1 MLGILLGILKIIGI
15 TLLIILAVIL
25 ALVLILLFVPLR
37 YRLEASYLTGDI
49 SVSAKV
55 RFLFPLLS
63 VYFDLEKGNGKEV
76 SEKKHIENGMAGG
89 VKIFGFRVFNFF
101 PTEEEKKKQEEKK
114 RIKQAKKEARQAKK
128 DERLRKK
135 NKGAKPQE
143 EAANL
148 TETDLTLPAEGTGEL
163 GAGNS
168 QAASNDTVEDSGSI
182 NENGSFNDAEEFEDE
197 EDDFQPGL
205 IEKIRLFLLSLGDAY
220 AKAFDALLKV
230 IDYLAALPDQ
240 LEERKQSIVKT
251 FRKYKRNLKRI
262 ICIWEKDYTKRAL
275 QKAKKALLKILRAIR
290 PRKGYL
296 KATVGMEDV
305 ALTGQI
311 AGYYGMLYGMFY
323 PFVGKRVTLTPDFDR
338 NIQDAEVFMKGHIR
352 LCTFLRAAWL
362 WFFDKDIKRLKAI
375 TKKAIEEF

>member
-49 SVSAKV
+49 NISAGV

-63 VYFDLEKGNGKEV
+63 VYFDLEKGSGKET

-89 VKIFGFRVFNFF
+89 VKIFGIRVFNFF

-114 RIKQAKKEARQAKK
+114 RIRQAKKEARQAKK

-135 NKGAKPQE
+135 KGKNPKE
-143 EAANL
+143 EQTNL
-148 TETDLTLPAEGTGEL
+148 TETELTTPAEGTGESGESSL
-163 GAGNS
+163 QPEANAAGEDPGS
-168 QAASNDTVEDSGSI
+168 QDENDPFAAEDVF
-182 NENGSFNDAEEFEDE
+182 ENE
-197 EDDFQPGL
+197 EDDFRPGL

-220 AKAFDALLKV
+220 AKAFDALLKG
-230 IDYLAALPDQ
+230 IDYLASLPDQ
-240 LEERKQSIVKT
+240 LEERKQAIVKT

-262 ICIWEKDYTKRAL
+262 ICIWEKDYTKKAL

-296 KATVGMEDV
+296 KATVGMGDV

-323 PFVGKRVTLTPDFDR
+323 PFIGKHVTLVPDFDR
-338 NIQDAEVFMKGHIR
+338 NVQDAEVFMKGRIR
-352 LCTFLRAAWL
+352 LCSFLRAAWL
-362 WFFDKDIKRLKAI
+362 WFFDQDVKRLKAI